1 MPVTQRPIL
10 VAQISDLHIKR
21 PGALAY
27 EKVDTAAA
35 LARCIVELN
44 RFVPRP
50 QLVVASGDL
59 VDTPTEEEY
68 RHLEELL
75 ASLEIPIVVVPGNH
89 DARPLVRAAFP
100 AQPYARATGALDLS
114 LALGALDVILIDS
127 TVPDAPHGAIEDNTL
142 QWLDTTLAASA
153 MRPALLFLHH
163 PPFVTG
169 IAHMDR
175 QNLRNAG
182 DLAAVLKRHPRT
194 RLIAAG
200 HVHRATLTMLA
211 GIPTTICPAP
221 NHAVALDLDERY
233 PPAMKIEP
241 PAFHLHAWFDGAGF
255 GDVVTHL
262 VPIGDFDG
270 PFPFFDSEGRLR

>member
-1 MPVTQRPIL
+1 VTHRPIL

-27 EKVDTAAA
+27 GKVDTAAA
-35 LARCIVELN
+35 LTHCIAELN

-68 RHLEELL
+68 RHLKQLL
-75 ASLEIPIVVVPGNH
+75 TSLEIPILVVPGNH
-89 DARPLVRAAFP
+89 DARSLVRASFP
-100 AQPYARATGALDLS
+100 AQPYARAIGALDLS

-127 TVPDAPHGAIEDNTL
+127 TVPDAPHGGIEDNTL

-153 MRPALLFLHH
+153 TRPALLFLHH

-175 QNLRNAG
+175 QNLRNTG

-194 RLIAAG
+194 RLVAAG
-200 HVHRATLTMLA
+200 HVHRATLTMFA

-221 NHAVALDLDERY
+221 SHAVALDLDERY
-233 PPAMKIEP
+233 PPALRIEP
-241 PAFHLHAWFDGAGF
+241 PAFHLHAWFHGAGF
-255 GDVVTHL
+255 GDVVTHS

-270 PFPFFDSEGRLR
+270 PFPFFDSEGRLRY